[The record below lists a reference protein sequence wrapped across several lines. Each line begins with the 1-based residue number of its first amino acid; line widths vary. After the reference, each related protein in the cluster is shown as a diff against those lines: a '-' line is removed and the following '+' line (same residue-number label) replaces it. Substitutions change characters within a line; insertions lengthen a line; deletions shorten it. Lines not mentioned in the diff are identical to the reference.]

1 MLIHD
6 RPASVS
12 CPSLQGTRPPHGAVL
27 PRNPLKTQR
36 GPVTRPSSPPTK
48 DPHRTRG
55 KPAPPPRFAQKQLDA
70 FRATLAHGSLTRA
83 ADALGLTQPAVS
95 KLVAALE
102 AVVGFPLFRRSRSG
116 VTATPEGLAFAEA
129 VEQHFLGLERLAQAA
144 AEIRDVE
151 RGETRVAA
159 LPALA
164 TDLLPGVVAG
174 FRAAHP
180 SIRVSLEVHT
190 AARVVDLVAA
200 AAFDVGFTHLPA
212 PTKDVTVVASHE
224 MDCVLAMPVGHPLA
238 ERPMIEAADL
248 EGVAMVTL
256 ARHTV
261 TGRHIA
267 QMLLRHHVHP
277 VVAVECQPSFVA
289 CALVRRGLGVAIVDP
304 LTPRML
310 GGGGLVTRPLRP
322 SVPFQFRMIVP
333 AAAPVSRATQVLV
346 DAAEAHIA
354 ATPEIRR
361 IEAPTPDDG

>member
-1 MLIHD
+1 
-6 RPASVS
+6 V
-12 CPSLQGTRPPHGAVL
+12 TPPPDPQHIGAA
-27 PRNPLKTQR
+27 
-36 GPVTRPSSPPTK
+36 
-48 DPHRTRG
+48 RTG
-55 KPAPPPRFAQKQLDA
+55 AKSAPPPRFAQKQLDA

-83 ADALGLTQPAVS
+83 AEVLGLTQPAVS
-95 KLVAALE
+95 KLVAGLE

-129 VEQHFLGLERLAQAA
+129 VERHFLGLERLAQAA

-151 RGETRVAA
+151 RGETRLAA

-164 TDLLPGVVAG
+164 TDLLPGAVAS

-180 SIRVSLEVHT
+180 AIRVSLEVHT

-212 PTKDVTVVASHE
+212 PTREVTVLESYE
-224 MDCVLAMPVGHPLA
+224 MDCVVAMPEGHPLSGKA
-238 ERPMIEAADL
+238 LIEAADL
-248 EGVAMVTL
+248 DGAAMVTL

-261 TGRHIA
+261 TARHIA

-277 VVAVECQPSFVA
+277 VVAAECQPSFVA
-289 CALVRRGLGVAIVDP
+289 CALVRRGLGIAIVDP
-304 LTPRML
+304 LTPRMMA
-310 GGGGLVTRPLRP
+310 GAGLVTRPLRP

-333 AAAPVSRATQVLV
+333 AAAPVSRATRGLI
-346 DAAEAHIA
+346 DTAAAHIA

-361 IEAPTPDDG
+361 IETPRGDG